1 MILRGGEWA
10 GAAAMAAALEE
21 AWRAGSVVG
30 VAGPGEEGRL
40 AEALGPDPAG
50 LAGQFGLGPGVVVG
64 SGGSSGDRRWCL
76 QPLAHLQAA
85 AAATGAWLEDLG
97 LDPSACH
104 HLNALPLHHVSGLL
118 PLVRCRQWG
127 ASLGWLDPALLRQP
141 EGLLEAAVLPRDRP
155 VLLSLVPTQLAR
167 LLASESGRTWLAGCR
182 VIWVGG
188 APLPPALVA
197 AARRLGLPLAPC
209 YGATETAAM
218 VTALPPLRFV
228 GGEGGCGGPLGDVR
242 LRIGAGGALEVRT
255 GRLSPGW
262 LAGGA
267 LQPLPQAEAGW
278 WRSGDAAVLAADGS
292 LRLLGRLDGALL
304 SGGETVFPEALEA
317 RLLEEAAAA
326 GLPLG
331 AVLLLGEEDPSWGQR
346 LVALVRPGPPMDHEA
361 DRQEDPIGDPRR
373 LLADLEAL
381 VAAWPPAERPR
392 RWRLCPSLAPTAA
405 GKWERS
411 RWRRWW
417 AEEPPN

>member
-1 MILRGGEWA
+1 MILRGGEGA
-10 GAAAMAAALEE
+10 GAPAVAVALEE
-21 AWRAGSVVG
+21 AWRAGVVVG
-30 VAGPGEEGRL
+30 LAGPGEEGRL
-40 AEALGPDPAG
+40 AEALGREPSG
-50 LAGQFGLGPGVVVG
+50 LAGRLGLGPGVVVG

-97 LDPSACH
+97 LDPSGCH

-127 ASLGWLDPALLRQP
+127 ATLGWLAPALLRRA
-141 EGLLEAAVLPRDRP
+141 EGLLEAAPLPRDRP

-167 LLASESGRTWLAGCR
+167 LLASDCGRTWLAGCR

-188 APLPPALVA
+188 APLPPALAV

-218 VTALPPLRFV
+218 VTALPPSRFL
-228 GGEGGCGGPLGDVR
+228 GGEGGCGAPLEDVR

-262 LAGGA
+262 LAAGA
-267 LQPLPQAEAGW
+267 LQPLPQAEGGW
-278 WRSGDAAVLAADGS
+278 WRSGDAADLAADGS

-331 AVLLLGEEDPSWGQR
+331 SVLLLGEEDPTWGQR
-346 LVALVRPGPPMDHEA
+346 LVALVRAGPLA
-361 DRQEDPIGDPRR
+361 DGEVDQSSDPER
-373 LLADLEAL
+373 LLADLAAL

-392 RWRLCPSLAPTAA
+392 RWRLCPSLAPTTA

-417 AEEPPN
+417 AEAPSP